1 MVDSYIETTSA
12 GLEKVVFYIKMGE
25 VYISGIP
32 GGGVGDE
39 RQPRGG
45 ATLSGLA
52 I

>member
-25 VYISGIP
+25 VYISGASQA
-32 GGGVGDE
+32 VGSE
-39 RQPRGG
+39 GQPRRGD
-45 ATLSGLA
+45 TLGLA